1 MVVVAA
7 AVCEFVVAG
16 FRVVAVSVAVA
27 VRMLTWLFV
36 GSVVAV
42 MCIFVVWRGAA
53 LVRRTAV
60 LGFRSCVDQPNWQ
73 LEVHSHPVRS
83 LHYVALASASDSVDL
98 LLLDRQLVAKSQVA
112 GSWA

>member
-27 VRMLTWLFV
+27 VDILTWLFV

-53 LVRRTAV
+53 LVRTAV
-60 LGFRSCVDQPNWQ
+60 LGFRFCVDQPNWQ

-98 LLLDRQLVAKSQVA
+98 LLLDR
-112 GSWA
+112 

>member
-1 MVVVAA
+1 VVVVAA
-7 AVCEFVVAG
+7 AVCELVVVAG

-27 VRMLTWLFV
+27 VDILAWLLV
-36 GSVVAV
+36 GSVGAAA
-42 MCIFVVWRGAA
+42 CIFVVLCGAA
-53 LVRRTAV
+53 LVRTAV
-60 LGFRSCVDQPNWQ
+60 LGFRFCVDQPNWQ